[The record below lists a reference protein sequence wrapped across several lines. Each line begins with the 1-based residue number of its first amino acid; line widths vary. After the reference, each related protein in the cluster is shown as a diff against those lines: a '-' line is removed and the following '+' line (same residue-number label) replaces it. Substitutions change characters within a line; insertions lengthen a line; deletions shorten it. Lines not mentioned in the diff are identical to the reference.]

1 MTLGTGGLV
10 APVGGLIMA
19 HGMDHFFTGLQTAF
33 SGNPRDNVTTQLI
46 QKTGMPAQT
55 ALPASLRSIK
65 EERQSGDILRC
76 RCGDLR
82 SFQKHEQQGAQKA
95 DE

>member
-33 SGNPRDNVTTQLI
+33 SGNPRDNVTSQLL
-46 QKTGMPAQT
+46 QRTGMSSQT
-55 ALPASLRSIK
+55 AGLVDSGLSIAGSVGGLAAIRTSQFI
-65 EERQSGDILRC
+65 E
-76 RCGDLR
+76 
-82 SFQKHEQQGAQKA
+82 
-95 DE
+95 